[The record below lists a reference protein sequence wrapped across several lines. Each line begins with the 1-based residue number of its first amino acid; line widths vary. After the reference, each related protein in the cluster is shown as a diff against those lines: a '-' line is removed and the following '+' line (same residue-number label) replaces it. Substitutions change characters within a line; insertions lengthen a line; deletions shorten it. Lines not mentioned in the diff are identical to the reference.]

1 MEYNNENLLELLDY
15 IDPAL
20 LDYTDWT
27 GIGMA
32 LKDAGYKASD
42 WDAWSRRDLKRYHPG
57 ECERKWDT
65 FTGTGITAGTLV
77 KMALDNGYKPAKAD
91 HELDWNDTID
101 RHDKFVVVDKNWIEA
116 QDIHEPE
123 KWKPAAELIR
133 YLETL
138 FDSTDTVGYVTE
150 SWEKDGK
157 YMPKSGSYT
166 QTAGELCSALY
177 KCGDDLGAVLGDYN
191 PAVGAWIRFNPLD
204 GKGVKNENI
213 TEYRYALVESDS
225 MDIAS
230 QNAVIRELELPVA
243 CLVYSG
249 GKSLHAIVRVDAGSY
264 EEYRARVDYLYKVC
278 AKNGLDI
285 DKQNRNP
292 SRLSRMPGVV
302 RGEHKQFL
310 VDTNIGA
317 TGLRVSTTI
326 CRTKKTFQHSLM
338 TCRRLRLR
346 LLKACC
352 GRGTRCSWRAPVRR
366 ANRICSSSCAAASQ
380 RGSRGFRFPAR
391 RDACYM

>member
-20 LDYTDWT
+20 LDYTEWT

-101 RHDKFVVVDKNWIEA
+101 RRDEFVVVDKNWIEA

-123 KWKPAAELIR
+123 NWKPAAELIR

-213 TEYRYALVESDS
+213 TEYRYALPKDS
-225 MDIAS
+225 I
-230 QNAVIRELELPVA
+230 EVA
-243 CLVYSG
+243 DRPYN
-249 GKSLHAIVRVDAGSY
+249 
-264 EEYRARVDYLYKVC
+264 RAHRCGQLR
-278 AKNGLDI
+278 G
-285 DKQNRNP
+285 RP
-292 SRLSRMPGVV
+292 RTRRLSLQGLCKKR
-302 RGEHKQFL
+302 
-310 VDTNIGA
+310 
-317 TGLRVSTTI
+317 TGHR
-326 CRTKKTFQHSLM
+326 
-338 TCRRLRLR
+338 
-346 LLKACC
+346 
-352 GRGTRCSWRAPVRR
+352 
-366 ANRICSSSCAAASQ
+366 
-380 RGSRGFRFPAR
+380 
-391 RDACYM
+391 

>member
-20 LDYTDWT
+20 LDYTEWT

-101 RHDKFVVVDKNWIEA
+101 RHDEFVVVDKNWIEA

-278 AKNGLDI
+278 AKTDWTSI
-285 DKQNRNP
+285 
-292 SRLSRMPGVV
+292 SRTAILHDFRACPAWCAESTSSFWSIRTSAKA
-302 RGEHKQFL
+302 RLK
-310 VDTNIGA
+310 NGA
-317 TGLRVSTTI
+317 TGLRASTTI
-326 CRTKKTFQHSLM
+326 CRTKKTFQHSLT
-338 TCRRLRLR
+338 TCRRLRRR

-352 GRGTRCSWRAPVRR
+352 GKGIRCS
-366 ANRICSSSCAAASQ
+366 
-380 RGSRGFRFPAR
+380 
-391 RDACYM
+391 